1 MAQKRI
7 PAVFMRG
14 GTSKAVVFNRS
25 DLPSDPAEW
34 NDIFLA
40 VMGSPDPNGRQL
52 DGMGGGISSLSKIC
66 IVGPP
71 TRPDAD
77 VDYTFAQI
85 SVNSDGVDYSGNC
98 GNMSSAIGPLAVESG
113 LVPAPVDGE
122 ATVRIHNTNTSK
134 IIISRFPVLDG
145 LPDTS
150 GDLAIDGVA
159 GTGAPVRLE
168 FTDPGGAKTG
178 RLLPTGRV
186 RDQLDIPDL
195 GTVTVTM
202 VDAANPCVF
211 VEAAILGK
219 DGTELPEILE
229 SDAAFLAQMEAIR
242 CAASVA
248 MGIAPDL
255 TTARAIPSV
264 PKVAMVAAPRP
275 SPTLSGRLLGSAEMS
290 IMIRMISIGRPHRAV
305 PITGAVCLGIASRIE
320 GSVPHALLTAGDDPI
335 SVAHPSG
342 VTVVDAKIENAGDPS
357 HARALHGAVYR
368 TTRRLFEGHVLYR
381 PRRLSSEIGT
391 SQAAE

>member
-1 MAQKRI
+1 LAQIRI
-7 PAVFMRG
+7 PATFMRG
-14 GTSKAVVFNRS
+14 GTSKAVVFNRA
-25 DLPSDPAEW
+25 DLPTDRAEW
-34 NDIFLA
+34 DDIFLA

-66 IVGPP
+66 IIGPP
-71 TRPDAD
+71 SRPDAD

-85 SVNSDGVDYSGNC
+85 SVNSDNVDYSANC
-98 GNMSSAIGPLAVESG
+98 GNMSSAMGPAAVEAG
-113 LVPAPVDGE
+113 LVDAPANGE

-134 IIISRFPVLDG
+134 IIVSRFAMANG
-145 LPDTS
+145 SPDTE

-159 GTGAPVRLE
+159 GTSAPVRLE

-186 RDQLDIPDL
+186 RDQLDVQGL
-195 GTVTVTM
+195 GTVTVTL

-211 VEAAILGK
+211 VNASALGK
-219 DGTELPEILE
+219 DGTELPDSLE
-229 SDAAFLAQMEAIR
+229 RDAEFLAHMEALR

-255 TTARAIPSV
+255 AAAGRIPSV

-275 SPTLSGRLLGSAEMS
+275 SATLSGRQLGTADMS
-290 IMIRMISIGRPHRAV
+290 IIIRMISIGQPHRAV
-305 PITGAVCLGIASRIE
+305 PITGAVCLGIASRIV
-320 GSVPHALLTAGDDPI
+320 GSVPNELSSAGNGPI

-342 VTVVDAKIENAGDPS
+342 VTIVDAEIESADDPVR
-357 HARALHGAVYR
+357 ARALHGAVYR
-368 TTRRLFEGHVLYR
+368 TARRLFDGYVSYR
-381 PRRLSSEIGT
+381 PRFRTSELQT
-391 SQAAE
+391 QAAE